1 MSDRHPLDRLGDLLA
16 LARRDRMAASK
27 ALAQLPVEAQL
38 ALVCDAPV
46 ARRREIL
53 DLLPAPER
61 VVPLLPEAELVFTVK
76 AIGLDEAAWLLEI
89 ATPDQVTACLDLDAW
104 RGTALD
110 RPALDA
116 WMAALAE
123 IGDEALIR
131 HLHAIDPELSV
142 LYLQDHAEVVLKPAA
157 SEEAAFEPP
166 PGAQSL
172 DGQFYLVARR
182 ESDDLAPLLRI
193 LRALFQSDYW
203 AYFRLLQGAIWELP
217 TESEEWAARWRSG
230 RLEDLGFPPWD
241 EAMGIYR
248 YVRAGERARLPEEPV
263 ALDVEEWRL
272 PVWVPSL
279 PAGRDARHLVFRAI
293 GELGEAERR
302 AAFHQLVALA
312 NKVAVA
318 DRLELADAASIPSA
332 IEKAALWVSRGLAH
346 VAAANEVGAA
356 EALRRLPMER
366 LFRIAASLDPKSARP
381 RARSADDDGPT
392 TRARREIPTGP
403 RARAPNAS
411 RGRPPGASCACCR
424 RRALRRSR
432 SSCGRPR
439 RGRRR
444 TRRPRCT
451 SSPPPWCATWR

>member
-1 MSDRHPLDRLGDLLA
+1 MSDRHPIGRLRDVLE
-16 LARRDRMAASK
+16 LARRDRVAASK
-27 ALAQLPVEAQL
+27 AIGQLPVEEQL
-38 ALVCDAPV
+38 ALLCDAPV

-53 DLLPAPER
+53 DLLPVPER
-61 VVPLLPEAELVFTVK
+61 VIPLVPEAELVFTVK
-76 AIGLDEAAWLLEI
+76 ALGLDEAAWLLEI

-110 RPALDA
+110 RSALDA

-131 HLHAIDPELSV
+131 HLHAIDPELTV
-142 LYLQDHAEVVLKPAA
+142 LYVREHAEVVLKPPD

-166 PGAQSL
+166 AGAQSL

-182 ESDDLAPLLRI
+182 ESDDLAPLLRV

-217 TESEEWAARWRSG
+217 TESEEWAGRWRSG

-248 YVRAGERARLPEEPV
+248 YVRASERARLPEEPT
-263 ALDVEEWRL
+263 ALDVEPWHL
-272 PVWVPSL
+272 PVWIPTL

-302 AAFHQLVALA
+302 AAFYQLVALA

-318 DRLELADAASIPSA
+318 DRMELADAASVPSA
-332 IEKAALWVSRGLAH
+332 IEKAAQWVSRGLAH

-366 LFRIAASLDPKSARP
+366 LFRIGASLDPKSARP
-381 RARSADDDGPT
+381 RAQAAD
-392 TRARREIPTGP
+392 EEEV
-403 RARAPNAS
+403 
-411 RGRPPGASCACCR
+411 
-424 RRALRRSR
+424 
-432 SSCGRPR
+432 
-439 RGRRR
+439 
-444 TRRPRCT
+444 
-451 SSPPPWCATWR
+451 